1 MEQIAVNFTDGW
13 VPKTWLTPLATII
26 DLSGKV
32 MVENG
37 VCKELWYWWYIYSFD
52 RYSPEKVYLY
62 VFDGWDALESDY
74 DRYKFWGNEL
84 DAYSNLTL
92 LLLMVDLIE

>member
-26 DLSGKV
+26 DLNGNV

-62 VFDGWDALESDY
+62 LINTLGV
-74 DRYKFWGNEL
+74 EL
-84 DAYSNLTL
+84 LHLTL